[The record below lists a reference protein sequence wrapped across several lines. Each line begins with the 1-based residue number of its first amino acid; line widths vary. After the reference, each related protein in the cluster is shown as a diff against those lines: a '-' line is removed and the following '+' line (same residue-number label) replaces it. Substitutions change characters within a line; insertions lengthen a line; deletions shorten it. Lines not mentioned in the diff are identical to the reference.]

1 MGTQVSAGLEG
12 GDAATLRAGNVGG
25 MSGEMSG
32 WELPSS
38 ISPPLLLQPI
48 NSSKHFRPISRVS
61 STLPQPCPH
70 SLMHLFMSGL
80 RASKYP
86 GGQDG
91 KQTPTWRMS
100 FLSSR
105 MNSLGEHLR
114 QPLTSE
120 QSSQPLAQAWFP
132 SELTARMEQG

>member
-1 MGTQVSAGLEG
+1 MWTHGVGNVAGISG
-12 GDAATLRAGNVGG
+12 GDVWPAAGCLNQKP
-25 MSGEMSG
+25 S
-32 WELPSS
+32 LPSS
-38 ISPPLLLQPI
+38 VSPLLLLQAT
-48 NSSKHFRPISRVS
+48 NNSKHPPPESRA
-61 STLPQPCPH
+61 STALLQPCPH

-120 QSSQPLAQAWFP
+120 QSSQPLAQAWLP
-132 SELTARMEQG
+132 SVLTVRVEQE